1 MSLIEYIK
9 GRRHGK
15 EAHRIERE
23 SMQDP
28 FLSDAIDGFDS
39 MGGDHTERIENMRH
53 QLLRRTNQNNR
64 WRTYAGIAASIIVIV
79 SIGGYFVFN
88 NKSDEYIAKGVYS
101 LEKDAVDEQM
111 GISADPS
118 TSEGAA
124 VDAGVSDERARQGV
138 TQESRA
144 VNEMPKTSDISAEAK
159 KDVVIAENIVVADNT
174 IAKSSDEPSGA
185 EADIAKQDDLLA
197 KVEEAEEGAEVAAQE
212 QLKKPVSPGTGL
224 TQAATG
230 QEKKKPAR
238 LETPEPKTG
247 WRAYRKYLV
256 DSLRRPSS
264 GDCAKS
270 KGTVEVTFH
279 IDKDGKPYDFVIG
292 KSLCPDA
299 DAEAIRLVKE
309 GGLWT
314 CESYMR
320 MTVSVKF

>member
-39 MGGDHTERIENMRH
+39 AGGDHMERIENMRR
-53 QLLRRTNQNNR
+53 QLLHRTNQNKR
-64 WRTYAGIAASIIVIV
+64 WLTYAGIAASIIVIV

-88 NKSDEYIAKGVYS
+88 NKQDEYIAKGVYS
-101 LEKDAVDEQM
+101 LEKDA
-111 GISADPS
+111 ADMEILPES
-118 TSEGAA
+118 VTSEDAA
-124 VDAGVSDERARQGV
+124 VDAGVRDERARQGV

-185 EADIAKQDDLLA
+185 EADVAKQDDLLA
-197 KVEEAEEGAEVAAQE
+197 KVEETEEGGAAAQE
-212 QLKKPVSPGTGL
+212 QLKKPVSSGTGL
-224 TQAATG
+224 AQTATG
-230 QEKKKPAR
+230 QEKKKPTR